1 MKKVMMLAMLM
12 AVMVAAHAASPVTV
26 VSGTKTFLRDN
37 AKAVVTFSWDDA
49 HWKEGGKMKDEMNE
63 IEFENRTTLA
73 VPKFT
78 QGFNAKTKRLIVKEA
93 DDAKYEIHVDVLK
106 IDYFFSAMSLPPGH
120 KFTLWARITVT
131 NRETGVEV
139 CRMNVERLK
148 GDRDFVMDDAYAKL
162 FSSLGETLAGL

>member
-12 AVMVAAHAASPVTV
+12 AVVVAAHAASPVTV

-49 HWKEGGKMKDEMNE
+49 HWKEGGLMKDEMNE

-93 DDAKYEIHVDVLK
+93 DDAKYEIHV
-106 IDYFFSAMSLPPGH
+106 PGH

>member
-1 MKKVMMLAMLM
+1 M
-12 AVMVAAHAASPVTV
+12 
-26 VSGTKTFLRDN
+26 
-37 AKAVVTFSWDDA
+37 
-49 HWKEGGKMKDEMNE
+49 E
-63 IEFENRTTLA
+63 
-73 VPKFT
+73 
-78 QGFNAKTKRLIVKEA
+78 
-93 DDAKYEIHVDVLK
+93 VLK